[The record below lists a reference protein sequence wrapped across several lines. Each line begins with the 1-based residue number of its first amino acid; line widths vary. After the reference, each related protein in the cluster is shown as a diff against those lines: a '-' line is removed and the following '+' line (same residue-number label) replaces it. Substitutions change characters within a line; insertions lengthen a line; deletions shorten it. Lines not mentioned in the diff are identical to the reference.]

1 MTITKNARTNKTRLL
16 KSLRNRRAARDP
28 IPDVPAILRRYLDA
42 LALVTVAS
50 RSLEQ
55 QEGGNSSPESTVL
68 RAGIA
73 ALDRVY
79 NEVDAAAIH
88 LQMTDG

>member
-1 MTITKNARTNKTRLL
+1 MAITKNARTGKTHLL
-16 KSLRNRRAARDP
+16 KSSRNRRAAYDLM
-28 IPDVPAILRRYLDA
+28 PDFPAILRRYLDA
-42 LALVTVAS
+42 RALVTVAS

-68 RAGIA
+68 RAGVA

-79 NEVDAAAIH
+79 NEVDAATIH
-88 LQMTDG
+88 FRMTDG